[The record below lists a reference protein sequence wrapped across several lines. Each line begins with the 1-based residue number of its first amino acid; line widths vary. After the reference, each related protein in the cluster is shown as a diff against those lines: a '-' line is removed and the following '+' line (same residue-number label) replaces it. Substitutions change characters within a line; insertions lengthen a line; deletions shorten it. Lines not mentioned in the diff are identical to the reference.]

1 MTITHKNF
9 NYRKG
14 LDILKV
20 ASTNFPSGSGVY
32 KFLDERESPLY
43 VGKAKNLKKRI
54 FSYINDNK
62 QTRRIKTLISL
73 THRIDFIKTPT
84 ELDALILENNLIKNL
99 KPMFNIRLMDDKSYP
114 FIMIGLSNKWARI
127 KKFRGKQ
134 NTNDIF
140 FGPFAN
146 VNIVDQVIQQLE
158 RAFLLRSCS
167 DNIFNSR
174 TRPCILYQIKR
185 CSAPCVGKIKTNE
198 YTELVKQAV
207 LFLKGKNHNLKNSL
221 VKKMQLLSKKQDYEG
236 AAIVRDRI
244 KAISRITFE
253 QYSDL
258 NKNENFDILYLY
270 EKFKQKYIQIF
281 FFRSGKNLGNKD
293 FFLTDKMLEK
303 SEILMQQFLT
313 FFYKNN
319 PAPNEILV
327 NLDLK
332 ETKLIQKVISP
343 TKSVEIRTP
352 KKGKK
357 LELLKIVGE
366 NIKATNKDMFNKID
380 NNKKILNKLSKVLN
394 LKNFPHKIEI
404 YDNSH
409 LNGTDPVGAMVV
421 YQNFSFSKH
430 LYRKFNIFSS
440 KERINDD
447 YFMLKQVIER
457 RFNFSKKWKYELP
470 NLIIIDG
477 GKGQL
482 NIVKNTIKKLNIHN
496 IDIISISKGKK
507 RMVLNDK
514 VHSLNGEIKF
524 NKNEKEFY
532 FLQQLRDEAHRF
544 AVSSHTKKRM
554 KRIDNSIFNK
564 IKGIGKKTRSNL
576 LNFFGTIAN
585 IQSASLADLK
595 KVEGI
600 GVNTAKK
607 IYNEFNKNV

>member
-1 MTITHKNF
+1 MTIIHKNF

-20 ASTNFPSGSGVY
+20 ASSNFPSGSGIY
-32 KFLDERESPLY
+32 KFLDERESALY

-54 FSYINDNK
+54 FSYINDSR
-62 QTRRIKTLISL
+62 QTKRIKALISL
-73 THRIDFIKTPT
+73 THKIDFIKTPT

-114 FIMIGLSNKWARI
+114 FIMIGLSNKWPRI

-134 NTNDIF
+134 NMDDIF

-146 VNIVDQVIQQLE
+146 VSIVDQVIQQLE

-167 DNIFNSR
+167 DNVFNAR
-174 TRPCILYQIKR
+174 KRPCILYQIKR
-185 CSAPCVGKIKTNE
+185 CSAPCVSKIKTKE

-221 VKKMQLLSKKQDYEG
+221 VKEMHLLSEKQDYEG

-258 NKNENFDILYLY
+258 NKNENFDILYYY
-270 EKFKQKYIQIF
+270 EKSKQKYIQIF

-303 SEILMQQFLT
+303 SEILMQQFLI

-319 PAPNEILV
+319 PAPDEILL

-332 ETKLIQKVISP
+332 EIKLIQKVISP
-343 TKSVEIRTP
+343 NKVVEIKKP

-357 LELLKIVGE
+357 LELLRVVGE
-366 NIKATNKDMFNKID
+366 NIKAANKIMLNKID
-380 NNKKILNKLSKVLN
+380 NNKKVLNELSKALN
-394 LKNFPHKIEI
+394 LKSFPNKIEI

-409 LNGTDPVGAMVV
+409 LNGTDAVGAMVV
-421 YQNFSFSKH
+421 YQNYSFSKN
-430 LYRKFNIFSS
+430 LYRKFNIFSP
-440 KERINDD
+440 KERVNDD

-482 NIVKNTIKKLNIHN
+482 NVVKNTLIKLKIHN

-514 VHSLNGEIKF
+514 IHSLYGEIQFK
-524 NKNEKEFY
+524 KNEKEFY

-544 AVSSHTKKRM
+544 AVSSHKQKRM

-564 IKGIGKKTRSNL
+564 IKGIGGKTRSNL

-595 KVEGI
+595 KVDGI
-600 GVNTAKK
+600 GANTAKK